1 MKKIRK
7 LCIDELRRRCGDA
20 EAVKGL
26 RILDLLGVVRHINDC
41 AKLDQELK
49 ILKLKEKQLK
59 LSIDSLAE
67 QLQDAVEN
75 VSLTGA
81 DSLEWR
87 LKSTLEDLR
96 RLGAE
101 AACDSDEEKPT
112 G

>member
-7 LCIDELRRRCGDA
+7 ACLDELRRRCADPA
-20 EAVKGL
+20 AVKSL
-26 RILDLLGVVRHINDC
+26 RMIDVLAVLRHINDLEKT
-41 AKLDQELK
+41 AAELK
-49 ILKLKEKQLK
+49 VLKLKERQLK
-59 LSIDSLAE
+59 LAVDSLAE

-87 LKSTLEDLR
+87 LRSTLDDLR

-101 AACDSDEEKPT
+101 PEKCENDSPA

>member
-1 MKKIRK
+1 M
-7 LCIDELRRRCGDA
+7 IDVLAVLRH
-20 EAVKGL
+20 L
-26 RILDLLGVVRHINDC
+26 NDLEKT
-41 AKLDQELK
+41 AAELK
-49 ILKLKEKQLK
+49 ILNLKERQLK

-75 VSLTGA
+75 VALTGA
-81 DSLEWR
+81 DSLAWR